1 MVLTWSR
8 GSDGAHRFSCDRK
21 LLASSDTTSD
31 IFRRFLSFRV
41 FDSSFTS
48 LLFSKQCQAAVARF
62 FGCGSCRRSKGIG
75 IFKLPIASDES
86 NCKWREAWLSEIT
99 KTRMMDQ
106 DFRNQITNDRVYTC
120 EKHFNPEDIEICK

>member
-31 IFRRFLSFRV
+31 IFRRILSFRV

-48 LLFSKQCQAAVARF
+48 LLFSKQCQAAIARF
-62 FGCGSCRRSKGIG
+62 LVAVLAGDRRELVFLSCP
-75 IFKLPIASDES
+75 LQA
-86 NCKWREAWLSEIT
+86 T
-99 KTRMMDQ
+99 KATV
-106 DFRNQITNDRVYTC
+106 NG
-120 EKHFNPEDIEICK
+120 EKHGCQRSQKPE